1 MKEPSRAE
9 SDKEETKDI
18 LEMTE
23 AMLTNARA
31 EIDEEKCI
39 SIPIG
44 QLSGLG
50 AAVASL
56 IPQLRTVTTKTT
68 VNTDGLYELVN
79 FNSKAGD
86 TLKKA
91 KNGNYVGAFKNSDGK
106 SKILQLKE
114 AEPIKPITQTTTMP
128 INPATIMM
136 AAALFSIEKQLG
148 EIEETQKRILNF
160 LEIEKESEIEA
171 DVETLSELIK
181 KYKYNWDND
190 SFITSN
196 HNIVLNIKRTALK
209 HMNSYRKKVKDI
221 LNTNNAIVS
230 QMTVS
235 SELKN
240 LKKTFEY
247 YRLSLYAYSLAS
259 FVEIMFN
266 GNFSEGY
273 ISAIEKEVEDHA
285 ITYREFYSKCY
296 DYLKGIN
303 SASVETNVLK
313 GIGDAGKALGNFI
326 GSIPWIKEGPV
337 DEFFQDMGKQLR
349 KNADDIENKAIESFS
364 EYSNPNTKVFVDK
377 MEDIIQI
384 YNHTSQI
391 CFDKNKIYLITD
403 LVTS

>member
-68 VNTDGLYELVN
+68 VNTDGLYRLVN
-79 FNSKAGD
+79 FNPNAGD

-91 KNGNYVGAFKNSDGK
+91 KNGNYWGAFKNSDGK
-106 SKILQLKE
+106 SKFLQLKE

-148 EIEETQKRILNF
+148 EIEETQKQILNF

-171 DVETLSELIK
+171 DVEMLSELIK
-181 KYKYNWDND
+181 EYKYNWNND
-190 SFITSN
+190 SFVTSN

-230 QMTVS
+230 QVTVS